1 MRVSFVGRFLS
12 PRLSCTSPVPVQ
24 RLPTVGV
31 QQPAAGSPRLGGS
44 TSLVT
49 FGSSLTMELGR
60 VIREAPLKKGESVW
74 PPREWRKLKKPPT
87 GPEKLVPY
95 IAGAGPSS
103 RSISDFTTDAW
114 FNAYFMLG
122 ELLKRPVLPQ
132 GLRPAASC
140 WRR

>member
-1 MRVSFVGRFLS
+1 
-12 PRLSCTSPVPVQ
+12 
-24 RLPTVGV
+24 
-31 QQPAAGSPRLGGS
+31 
-44 TSLVT
+44 
-49 FGSSLTMELGR
+49 MELGR